1 MSRDLVSEHRT
12 DNKGMAVID
21 IIALICSTALS
32 HAECQP
38 VNARDVIVVGKTSL
52 PIACAVEGQQD
63 LGKIAA
69 MKGEN
74 EFFKIMCARHGTV
87 GQARDPEI

>member
-1 MSRDLVSEHRT
+1 M
-12 DNKGMAVID
+12 ID

-38 VNARDVIVVGKTSL
+38 VNARDVIVVGKIGNGL